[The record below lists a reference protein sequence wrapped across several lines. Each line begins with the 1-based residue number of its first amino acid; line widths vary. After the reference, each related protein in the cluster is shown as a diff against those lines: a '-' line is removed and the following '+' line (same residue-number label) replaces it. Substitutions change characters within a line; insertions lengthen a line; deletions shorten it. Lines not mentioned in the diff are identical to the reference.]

1 MSKPLE
7 GSRVA
12 FTGKLASMSRREAA
26 RVVEEAGGE
35 PVADV
40 TRRTALLVVGMEGWP
55 LLPDGSISRSLQRAE
70 ELQQRGST
78 IEIVPESEFLE
89 RVGLRERRID
99 LQKTYTTQEVSELLG
114 LDPETLRRWELFDL
128 VRAVKGRYDFQD
140 LVSLRAVSRLL
151 SQGVSL
157 ETIARS
163 LRKLSPLLPEVERPL
178 AQLRIVAENPEALQ
192 VELGDLRLSDSGQVS
207 MGFNRGPESEGN
219 LMKLLPETAAE
230 WFEWAQTCEEDE
242 DLYGAVEAYR
252 KAISLQ
258 RAYPA
263 AYFNLGNVL
272 RELGAPE
279 AAEARY
285 RAAIAQ
291 DSQHAEA
298 HYNLADIQEEQGR
311 LEEAKA
317 SLQAALEADPNF
329 ADAHYN
335 LALCYERLEKPEEA
349 RRYWSS
355 YLKLDPESEW
365 AEVARDHLSR
375 TPPD

>member
-7 GSRVA
+7 NCRVA

-26 RVVEEAGGE
+26 RVVEAAGGTAV
-35 PVADV
+35 PDV
-40 TRRTALLVVGMEGWP
+40 TQRTSLLIVGMEGWP
-55 LLPDGSISRSLQRAE
+55 LLPDGTISRSLQRAE
-70 ELQQRGST
+70 ELQGRGSN

-89 RVGLRERRID
+89 RVGLRERRVE
-99 LQKTYTTQEVSELLG
+99 LQKAYTTEEVCRLLG
-114 LDPETLRRWELFDL
+114 LEPETLRRWELFEL
-128 VRAVKGRYDFQD
+128 VRSSEGRYDFQD

-151 SQGVSL
+151 AQGVNL
-157 ETIARS
+157 ETIAKS
-163 LRKLSPLLPEVERPL
+163 LQKLSRLLPEVERPL
-178 AQLRIVAENPEALQ
+178 AQLRIVADKPEALL
-192 VELGDLRLSDSGQVS
+192 VDLGETRLTSTGQVS
-207 MGFNRGPESEGN
+207 MGFPSGPDSEGD
-219 LMKLLPETAAE
+219 LMRLLPETASE

-242 DLYGAVEAYR
+242 DFYGAVEAYR
-252 KAISLQ
+252 KAINLQ
-258 RAYPA
+258 REYPE

-285 RAAIAQ
+285 KAAVAQ
-291 DSQHAEA
+291 DPEFAAA

-335 LALCYERLEKPEEA
+335 LALCYERLGKPEEA
-349 RRYWSS
+349 RRHWSA
-355 YLKLDPESEW
+355 YLDIDPNSEW
-365 AEVARDHLSR
+365 ADVAREHLSK
-375 TPPD
+375 TPAD